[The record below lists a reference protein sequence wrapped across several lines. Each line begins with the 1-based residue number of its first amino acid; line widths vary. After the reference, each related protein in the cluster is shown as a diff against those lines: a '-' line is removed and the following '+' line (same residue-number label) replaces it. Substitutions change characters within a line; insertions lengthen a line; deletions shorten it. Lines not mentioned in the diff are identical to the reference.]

1 MPILLAF
8 EAYAHYWLH
17 ARDLSRYH
25 QYFSGIHGALSLMMA
40 LVKAHVTCDYPM
52 MRRLI
57 DPAIG

>member
-1 MPILLAF
+1 
-8 EAYAHYWLH
+8 
-17 ARDLSRYH
+17 
-25 QYFSGIHGALSLMMA
+25 MMA